1 MMTRK
6 DYVKV
11 AEILNA
17 YHLDIEP
24 QIFEDLLSDFQEF
37 FKSDNKNFNE
47 IIFRDAV
54 LS

>member
-6 DYVKV
+6 DYVEV
-11 AEILNA
+11 AKILND

-24 QIFEDLLSDFQEF
+24 QIFEDLLADFQDF

-47 IIFRDAV
+47 TIFRDAV
-54 LS
+54 LA